1 MSASRLERALTLVL
15 SLTVLDCAY
24 LSWRF
29 LALKADLVAPGTGLC
44 SWSAWIDCDRVLS
57 TPQARAFFVPN
68 ATLGLG
74 FFLGCLLWWTL
85 GRRVL
90 DARYRPYVTGA
101 LAFWLVV
108 ASGFTLRFWWLLV
121 HLDHLCPFCPWNHL
135 WTWVATAL
143 ALVVWRRTPTP
154 SGPAPPPAPLALLVA
169 GCVAQLV
176 VWQALWWAGVQA
188 GALRP

>member
-1 MSASRLERALTLVL
+1 MSAPRLERALTLVL
-15 SLTVLDCAY
+15 ALTVLDCAY

-108 ASGFTLRFWWLLV
+108 ASAFTLRFWWLLV

-143 ALVVWRRTPTP
+143 ALVVWRRTPAP

-169 GCVAQLV
+169 GCVAQLF

-188 GALRP
+188 GALRL

>member
-1 MSASRLERALTLVL
+1 MSAPRLERALTLVL
-15 SLTVLDCAY
+15 LLTTLDCAY
-24 LSWRF
+24 LAWRF
-29 LALKADLVAPGTGLC
+29 VALKADLVAPGTGLC
-44 SWSAWIDCDRVLS
+44 SWTSWIDCDQVLS
-57 TPQARAFFVPN
+57 TPQARALFVPN

-74 FFLGCLLWWTL
+74 FFLGCLAWWTL

-90 DARYRPYVTGA
+90 DARYRPYVTAA

-143 ALVVWRRTPTP
+143 ALSLWRRTPRA
-154 SGPAPPPAPLALLVA
+154 SGPAPAAGPLVLLVA
-169 GCVAQLV
+169 GCVGQLLL
-176 VWQALWWAGVQA
+176 WQGLWWAGLQA
-188 GALRP
+188 GLLKP

>member
-1 MSASRLERALTLVL
+1 MSAPRLERALTLVL

-108 ASGFTLRFWWLLV
+108 ASAFTLRFWWLLV

-143 ALVVWRRTPTP
+143 ALVVWRRTPAPT
-154 SGPAPPPAPLALLVA
+154 GPAPPPAPLALLVA
-169 GCVAQLV
+169 GCVTQLF